1 MSDIKGKDAS
11 RSKSS
16 LAQKEWEV
24 AFNFVNVAAGN
35 KTEAYLKYYRD
46 HNITLPQY
54 AAPQAHKFFKR
65 KRVLELVE
73 QFRAENREAFT
84 EIRDNNVAILKD
96 IATTTT
102 NKKSDRIAAIK
113 ELNLMFGY
121 NQHNVN
127 VADQV
132 ITVELED

>member
-1 MSDIKGKDAS
+1 MSNERGRDAS
-11 RSKSS
+11 RSKDS
-16 LAQKEWEV
+16 LEQKEWEV

-35 KTEAYLKYYRD
+35 KTQAYLKYYID
-46 HNITLPQY
+46 HNIPTPEYPPQ
-54 AAPQAHKFFKR
+54 QANKFFKS

>member
-46 HNITLPQY
+46 HKITLPQY
-54 AAPQAHKFFKR
+54 AAAQAHKFFKR